1 MVRIFV
7 AVTDNDWFRLL
18 AASGPHEEVNFWQPS
33 GRRNFGAIG
42 AGELFLFKLHAPD
55 NYIAGGGIFSH
66 ATNVPLSIAW
76 EAFQE
81 RNGVPDLPE
90 MWRRIARYRR
100 DDSLL
105 DQRQDPVIGCRV
117 LTQPFFWP
125 RELWISVPATWAPNT
140 QVGKRFETTET
151 DGKALWDAV
160 MERMSVMP
168 SAGIAQAQPARFGAP
183 QLISPRLGQGAFRL
197 SVIDS
202 YERRCAVTGERTL
215 PILDAAHIRAFGEG
229 GEHIPSN
236 GLLLRTDVHRL
247 FDLGYVTVAP
257 ERRFVVSNRL
267 RADFDNGR
275 DYYALHGR
283 ELRPP
288 RNPDAM
294 PSPNALAWHRERR
307 FLG

>member
-7 AVTDNDWFRLL
+7 AVTDNAWFRLL

-42 AGELFLFKLHAPD
+42 AGELFLFKLHAPY
-55 NYIAGGGIFSH
+55 NFIAGGGIFSH

-76 EAFQE
+76 EAFRE
-81 RNGVPDLPE
+81 RNGVASLVE
-90 MWRRIARYRR
+90 MRRRIARYRH
-100 DDSLL
+100 DETLL
-105 DQRQDPVIGCRV
+105 DPRQDPEIGCRV

-125 RELWISVPATWAPNT
+125 REQWIDLPSTWARNT
-140 QVGKRFETTET
+140 QVGKRFDTTEG
-151 DGKALWDAV
+151 DGRALWDEV
-160 MERMSVMP
+160 MERMSAMP
-168 SAGIAQAQPARFGAP
+168 SAGIAQAQLPRFGAP
-183 QLISPRLGQGAFRL
+183 QLIKPRLGQGAFRL
-197 SVIDS
+197 FVIDS

-229 GEHIPSN
+229 GEHLTSN

-257 ERRFVVSNRL
+257 ERRFIVSDRL

-275 DYYALHGR
+275 DYYALDGR

-288 RNPDAM
+288 RNPEAM
-294 PSPNALAWHRERR
+294 PSPEALRWHREHR